1 MVSYVKR
8 CILRRVRKLKSREV
22 VRRFE
27 DTFGKLGEKHGAM
40 C

>member
-1 MVSYVKR
+1 
-8 CILRRVRKLKSREV
+8 V

-27 DTFGKLGEKHGAM
+27 DTCGKLGEKHGVM